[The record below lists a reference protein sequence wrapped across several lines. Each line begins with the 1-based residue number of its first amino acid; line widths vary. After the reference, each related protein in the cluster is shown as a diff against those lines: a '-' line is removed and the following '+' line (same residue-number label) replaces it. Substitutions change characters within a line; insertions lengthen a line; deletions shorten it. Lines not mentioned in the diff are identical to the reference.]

1 MVYDMW
7 KFDDS
12 MDMIKQTYVTG
23 STWNN
28 KTKVDEGCR
37 ASLVRI
43 DVSGYP
49 DPCVIAFGY
58 RKYYAGGGD
67 MASDWQHLF
76 SFGTHV
82 NNGGD
87 NPTAPL
93 AFYNTRGVPG
103 CILNVELPKF
113 GLSIEDTWSE
123 MNAYIIHLHDSMI
136 DYYFNNNLLYSMRVG
151 AMPHTFYFNGSG
163 CYGEHLGV
171 FSYLLIGDN
180 LSDGLFIR
188 YPTYFDGKDLY
199 GILKKDDSE

>member
-1 MVYDMW
+1 MVYGMW

-28 KTKVDEGCR
+28 KSKVDEGCR

-123 MNAYIIHLHDSMI
+123 MNAYIIHLHDSM
-136 DYYFNNNLLYSMRVG
+136 RVG
-151 AMPHTFYFNGSG
+151 AMPRTFYFNGSG

-180 LSDGLFIR
+180 LSDGLFTR

>member
-1 MVYDMW
+1 MW

-43 DVSGYP
+43 DVNGYP

-58 RKYYAGGGD
+58 RKYAGGD
-67 MASDWQHLF
+67 MASGWQHLF
-76 SFGTHV
+76 SFGTHN

-93 AFYNTRGVPG
+93 AFYNTRNVPG

-123 MNAYIIHLHDSMI
+123 MNAYIIHLHDGMI
-136 DYYFNNNLLYSMRVG
+136 DYYFNNNLLYSMEVG
-151 AMPHTFYFNGSG
+151 AMPHTFYFNGLG
-163 CYGEHLGV
+163 YGRECLGV

-180 LSDGLFIR
+180 LGDCLFTR

-199 GILKKDDSE
+199 GILKKDDS